1 MASKIKVDQIEGS
14 TGSSITIPTG
24 QTLTITDGL
33 AASTIGSGTLA
44 DARLPTVPVAKGGTG
59 LTSLGSAGQAIKVN
73 SGGNALEFGTISSDY
88 VKLNTTTLGSDVA
101 NISIDGHFTSDY
113 KNYFMILN
121 VFPATNNANL
131 IMRFNISNS
140 GHSGSDYRG
149 LISGS
154 ERYSSGQNFGNQG
167 THWYNHSSAYVTG
180 HSGGL
185 NDNQHNGGCRV
196 EQTIYDP
203 LNTTTHT
210 HLTQQHVYNNNAN
223 NNIITGF
230 GGHSLQ
236 HASAVTGLTY
246 YMDSGNLKAG
256 STFSLYGLKS

>member
-1 MASKIKVDQIEGS
+1 
-14 TGSSITIPTG
+14 
-24 QTLTITDGL
+24 
-33 AASTIGSGTLA
+33 
-44 DARLPTVPVAKGGTG
+44 TVPVAKGGTG

-113 KNYFMILN
+113 KNYFMIIN
-121 VFPATNNANL
+121 AFPATNNANL

-140 GHSGSDYRG
+140 AHSGGDYRG

-185 NDNQHNGGCRV
+185 GDNQYNGGCRV

-223 NNIITGF
+223 NNIITGY

-236 HASAVTGLTY
+236 HASAVTGMTY